1 MYCSKCGLEIKENQA
16 FCSGCGHAAGKT
28 IVSQAPEGAD
38 LIRFDRSI
46 RRLSRYWFLFAG
58 FSVVLGGMGLF
69 AIQSGLSSHTGPWEP
84 WPHPYIWNWTL
95 AGPLAWSLLAAR
107 IALSVAAAWGLQQRT
122 DWGRVVALLA
132 AAVSFLQFPIG
143 LVLGVY
149 TLQALLGKHH
159 STLYDHLENEAVLGA
174 R

>member
-16 FCSGCGHAAGKT
+16 FCSGCGHPAGKP
-28 IVSQAPEGAD
+28 IISQPSEKVD
-38 LIRFDRSI
+38 LMKFDRTI

-58 FSVVLGGMGLF
+58 INVVLGGMGLF
-69 AIQSGLSSHTGPWEP
+69 AIQSGLTSHPGPWEP

-95 AGPLAWSLLAAR
+95 VGGLAWSLLVAR
-107 IALSVAAAWGLQQRT
+107 IALSVAASWGLQQRT
-122 DWGRVVALLA
+122 DWGRVVAILA

-143 LVLGVY
+143 LALGVY
-149 TLQALLGKHH
+149 TLQALIGKRHA
-159 STLYDHLENEAVLGA
+159 TLYDQLESRAALGV